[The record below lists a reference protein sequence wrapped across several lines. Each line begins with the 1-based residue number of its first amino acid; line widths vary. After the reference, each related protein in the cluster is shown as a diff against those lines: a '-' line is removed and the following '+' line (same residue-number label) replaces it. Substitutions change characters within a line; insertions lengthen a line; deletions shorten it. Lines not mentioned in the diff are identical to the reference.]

1 MQKMIN
7 NKNTINF
14 FKKVKWQFST
24 TKKMR
29 NSSKT
34 KNEIIPKDLE
44 VNNYV

>member
-34 KNEIIPKDLE
+34 KNWDYSKGFGD
-44 VNNYV
+44 